1 VRLIDVSMPECQ
13 IGSMQNSI
21 DTLDFVQ
28 LSVTF
33 KRKLVRTV
41 SCKAANSGRCGPFS
55 RRLSP
60 LFHTVALCGYAP
72 TTPRAPL
79 SSPSPPA
86 GDRRRNNCSSGF
98 TARRRKIS
106 GRGAGSTSSKQQ
118 LVLRTGRRQ
127 QSQQQ
132 LPQQSPSRKA

>member
-1 VRLIDVSMPECQ
+1 MSSTEGRPVE
-13 IGSMQNSI
+13 
-21 DTLDFVQ
+21 TLSAIDFVQ
-28 LSVTF
+28 MSRTVE
-33 KRKLVRTV
+33 RKLVRKV
-41 SCKAANSGRCGPFS
+41 SRKAANSGRVGPFS

-60 LFHTVALCGYAP
+60 LSHNVALCGFAP

-79 SSPSPPA
+79 SSPSHPA

-98 TARRRKIS
+98 TARSRKSS

-118 LVLRTGRRQ
+118 LVLRKRRRQ

-132 LPQQSPSRKA
+132 LPQQSSSRKA